1 MCTVYEKLYG
11 IAPRLEAIHAG
22 LECGILAGK
31 IAELDCVSIGPDLY
45 NVHTTHE
52 NMDIVSVRR
61 TWEFIT
67 AVLSCVFPQ
76 D

>member
-1 MCTVYEKLYG
+1 LCAVYEKLYG
-11 IAPRLEAIHAG
+11 IAPKLEAIHAG

-31 IAELDCVSIGPDLY
+31 IAGLDCVSLGPTLN

-67 AVLSCVFPQ
+67 AALSCVFPQ
-76 D
+76 K